1 MVNILAVVGSSQE
14 SRQFSDER
22 FKNNTIEREFHGGY
36 MTSKELFKAKEILK
50 ENNIS
55 ASPIEFWE
63 TEKYYQIAYITY
75 AGIFFIDRFNK

>member
-1 MVNILAVVGSSQE
+1 MYCLFWICSGNYSCTVG
-14 SRQFSDER
+14 FI
-22 FKNNTIEREFHGGY
+22 NNTIEREFHGGY

-75 AGIFFIDRFNK
+75 AGNFFIDRFNK

>member
-1 MVNILAVVGSSQE
+1 MYCLFWICSVNYSCTVG
-14 SRQFSDER
+14 FI
-22 FKNNTIEREFHGGY
+22 NNTIEREFHEGY

-63 TEKYYQIAYITY
+63 KEKYYQIAYITY
-75 AGIFFIDRFNK
+75 AGNFFHKQIQ

>member
-1 MVNILAVVGSSQE
+1 
-14 SRQFSDER
+14 
-22 FKNNTIEREFHGGY
+22 

-75 AGIFFIDRFNK
+75 AGNFFIDRFNKQMNTSFQYENLTNNTNTTYGGNVNGN

>member
-1 MVNILAVVGSSQE
+1 
-14 SRQFSDER
+14 
-22 FKNNTIEREFHGGY
+22 

-63 TEKYYQIAYITY
+63 TEKYYQISYITY
-75 AGIFFIDRFNK
+75 AGNFFIDRFNK